1 MRDSAISFRSKYQ
14 ESQKE
19 IEELSQV
26 MEDLYKK
33 YMNVDKEE

>member
-1 MRDSAISFRSKYQ
+1 MRDSAINFRSKYQ

-19 IEELSQV
+19 IEELSQG

-33 YMNVDKEE
+33 YMEVDKEE